1 MTVRERLLNAAAE
14 LIAEKGW
21 GAVSTRVLADRAGV
35 GSGVVHYHFDSLR
48 AVLVQAAVG
57 ALRSAV
63 DGLAEVLET
72 CSTPADAL
80 TRLLEALD
88 GHGGQELFTETFL
101 AATRDDELRQAVGG
115 VLVDFRRTLAAWFE
129 SRGVPTPVETAA
141 VLAAAVDGVLLHR
154 ALSPDLSADVVVPVL
169 GRLLAVDGEAR

>member
-1 MTVRERLLNAAAE
+1 MTVRERLLHAATE

-21 GAVSTRVLADRAGV
+21 GAVSTRMLADRAGV
-35 GSGVVHYHFDSLR
+35 GSGVVHYHFDSTQ
-48 AVLVQAAVG
+48 AVLVQASVG

-63 DGLAEVLET
+63 DGLASVLERA
-72 CSTPADAL
+72 STPTEAL
-80 TRLLEALD
+80 ALLLGALD

-101 AATRDDELRQAVGG
+101 AATRNDELRHAVGE
-115 VLVDFRRTLAAWFE
+115 VLVEFRRTLAAWLA
-129 SRGVPTPVETAA
+129 SRNVPTPVETAA

-169 GRLLAVDGEAR
+169 GRVLR

>member
-1 MTVRERLLNAAAE
+1 MTVRQRLLHAATE

-21 GAVSTRVLADRAGV
+21 GAVSTRMLADRAGV
-35 GSGVVHYHFDSLR
+35 GSGVVHYHFDSTQ

-57 ALRSAV
+57 ALRTAV
-63 DGLAEVLET
+63 DGLASVLDQAD
-72 CSTPADAL
+72 TPSDAL
-80 TRLLEALD
+80 GLLLSALD

-101 AATRDDELRQAVGG
+101 AATRNDELRHAVAE
-115 VLVDFRRTLAAWFE
+115 VLMEFRRTLAEWLA
-129 SRGVPTPVETAA
+129 SRDVPTPVETAA

-169 GRLLAVDGEAR
+169 GRVLR

>member
-1 MTVRERLLNAAAE
+1 MTVRERLLHAATE

-21 GAVSTRVLADRAGV
+21 GAVSTRMLADRAGV
-35 GSGVVHYHFDSLR
+35 GSGVVHYHFDSTQ

-63 DGLAEVLET
+63 AGLAAVLDRAD
-72 CSTPADAL
+72 TPSDAL
-80 TRLLEALD
+80 ALLLGALD

-101 AATRDDELRQAVGG
+101 AATRNDELRQAVGE
-115 VLVDFRRTLAAWFE
+115 VLVEFRGTLAAWLA
-129 SRGVPTPVETAA
+129 SRDVPTPAETAA

-169 GRLLAVDGEAR
+169 GRVLR

>member
-1 MTVRERLLNAAAE
+1 MTVRQRLLHAATE

-35 GSGVVHYHFDSLR
+35 GSGVVHYHFDSTQ

-63 DGLAEVLET
+63 DGLTGVLDQA
-72 CSTPADAL
+72 STPADAL
-80 TRLLEALD
+80 GLLVGALD

-101 AATRDDELRQAVGG
+101 AATRNDELRHAVHE
-115 VLVDFRRTLAAWFE
+115 VLVEFRRTLAAWLE
-129 SRGVPTPVETAA
+129 SQGVPTPAETAA

-154 ALSPDLSADVVVPVL
+154 ALSPDLTADVVVSVL
-169 GRLLAVDGEAR
+169 GRVLR

>member
-1 MTVRERLLNAAAE
+1 MTVPERLLHAAAE

-21 GAVSTRVLADRAGV
+21 GAVSTRMLAERAGV
-35 GSGVVHYHFDSLR
+35 GSGVVHYHFDSTQ

-63 DGLAEVLET
+63 DGLASVLERA
-72 CSTPADAL
+72 STPADAL
-80 TRLLEALD
+80 TLLLEALD

-101 AATRDDELRQAVGG
+101 AATRNDQLRQAVGE
-115 VLVDFRRTLAAWFE
+115 VLVEFRRTLAAWLE
-129 SRGVPTPVETAA
+129 ARDVPTPTETAA

-154 ALSPDLSADVVVPVL
+154 ALSPDLTADVVVPVL
-169 GRLLAVDGEAR
+169 GRVLR

>member
-1 MTVRERLLNAAAE
+1 MTVRERLLHAATE

-21 GAVSTRVLADRAGV
+21 GAVSTRMLAERAGV
-35 GSGVVHYHFDSLR
+35 GSGVVHYHFDSTQ

-63 DGLAEVLET
+63 DGLASVLERA
-72 CSTPADAL
+72 STPTEAL
-80 TRLLEALD
+80 ALLLGALD

-101 AATRDDELRQAVGG
+101 AATRNDELRHAVGE
-115 VLVDFRRTLAAWFE
+115 VLVEFRRTLAAWLE
-129 SRGVPTPVETAA
+129 SRDVPTPADTAA

-169 GRLLAVDGEAR
+169 GRVLR

>member
-1 MTVRERLLNAAAE
+1 MTVRQRLLHAATE

-21 GAVSTRVLADRAGV
+21 GAVSTRMLADRAGV
-35 GSGVVHYHFDSLR
+35 GSGVVHYHFDSTQ

-63 DGLAEVLET
+63 DGLTSVLERA
-72 CSTPADAL
+72 STPSEAL
-80 TRLLEALD
+80 TLLLGALD

-101 AATRDDELRQAVGG
+101 AATRNDDLRQAVGE
-115 VLVDFRRTLAAWFE
+115 VLVEFRRALAAWLE

-154 ALSPDLSADVVVPVL
+154 ALSPDLSTDVVVAVL
-169 GRLLAVDGEAR
+169 GKVLR